1 MATIQCQHIVFLST
15 VIKSKSIIIGA
26 RAPSLLTLLRRKRF
40 SWKPWA
46 LFFVDDLSHII
57 SHCIEGHRWRVQ
69 STAFWSGW
77 PPLTLSSSSLPSL
90 CLVCQGNRSNHKWN
104 FEKIP
109 PQHLHSLRGCLV
121 RTFIPSIISE
131 RFTVSQYLAYIP
143 GLSQYW
149 KSTLSISI
157 HS

>member
-46 LFFVDDLSHII
+46 LFFVDDMSHII

-109 PQHLHSLRGCLV
+109 PSIYNHSIVVWWELL
-121 RTFIPSIISE
+121 SLQSSLN
-131 RFTVSQYLAYIP
+131 VSQFHNTLLIP

-149 KSTLSISI
+149 KSTLSRSI